1 MQKVSWQD
9 WKRYMSEVLFQ
20 PAHDPCMLPCPSL
33 DIITPGHQS
42 RLSDC
47 RQRLLHAG
55 IPQA

>member
-9 WKRYMSEVLFQ
+9 WKSYMNEVLFQ

-33 DIITPGHQS
+33 DIIPGYQS